1 MGQTDEQHQAAGR
14 ENGADRIGLRLS
26 FDGCLL
32 IARLHR
38 MRRNFSMR
46 EYCFDFNLGMY
57 VPANMMAITA
67 GRMDRVYSSAFD
79 GAYASSSIP

>member
-1 MGQTDEQHQAAGR
+1 
-14 ENGADRIGLRLS
+14 
-26 FDGCLL
+26 
-32 IARLHR
+32 

-67 GRMDRVYSSAFD
+67 GRMDRVYDRSSGGD
-79 GAYASSSIP
+79 ISSYMGQT